1 MSSDGVITIYSDYIC
16 PFCYLGRKSLDRY
29 QESRDEP
36 LEIDWHPF
44 DLRAR
49 QRRSDGTI
57 NDDVATGKD
66 EEYYQQARENVLRL
80 ARKYD
85 VEMAEP
91 LRRDVDSL
99 PAQAASL
106 YVMQNHGYGDW
117 LAFDEAILNALWREG
132 RDVGDTEV
140 LTDLADEVGLDPG
153 EIRGAVTDE
162 EIRNELRDLFREAHE
177 RNVTGV
183 PTFVYAEH
191 SARGA
196 VPPEQLRRLVE
207 GV

>member
-1 MSSDGVITIYSDYIC
+1 MSSNGVITVYSDYIC

-36 LEIDWHPF
+36 LEIDWRPF

-49 QRRSDGTI
+49 QRRSDGSI
-57 NDDVATGKD
+57 DNDVATGKD
-66 EEYYQQARENVLRL
+66 EEYYRQARRNVERL
-80 ARKYD
+80 ADKYD
-85 VEMAEP
+85 VEMAES

-106 YVMQNHGYGDW
+106 YVKRNHEYEDW
-117 LAFDEAILNALWREG
+117 LAFDEAILDALWRDG
-132 RDVGDTEV
+132 RDIGDTEV
-140 LTDLADEVGLDPG
+140 LVEIAGDVGLDTG
-153 EIRGAVTDE
+153 EVQSAVSDE
-162 EIRNELRDLFREAHE
+162 GIRNELQALFREAHE

-183 PTFVYAEH
+183 PTFVYREH

-196 VPPEQLRRLVE
+196 VPPEQLQRLVE